1 MPEQKSYNRSAEDFG
16 NIVNLGHVNVQVA
29 DQRLATAFYISG
41 LGLTRD
47 PYLMT
52 GTNNMWVNV
61 GMSQFHLPTR
71 EPQVVRGIIGLV
83 IPDREALLARLAKAR
98 KELDGTKFAFR
109 ESNAVVETTC
119 PWGNRIH
126 CHEPEEAR
134 FGRMALGM
142 AYVAFDVEPG
152 TADGIARFYREIM
165 GAPSEVLEG
174 RDGRAA
180 CVMAGD
186 RQHLVFRETEEP
198 QKPYDNNHFQIY
210 IADFSGPYRKL
221 KELGLVFQESNQFQ
235 YRFKDIVDLDT
246 RKVLYTIDHEV
257 RSMSHPLYARPLV
270 NRNPAMTPNDYKPG
284 RESASWVMA

>member
-1 MPEQKSYNRSAEDFG
+1 MTEQTYDRTAEDFG
-16 NIVNLGHVNVQVA
+16 NIVNLGHINVQVA

-47 PYLMT
+47 PYLVT

-71 EPQVVRGIIGLV
+71 EAQVLRGIIGLV
-83 IPDREALLARLAKAR
+83 IPDREALLDRLDKAR
-98 KELDGTKFAFR
+98 KELDGTKFDFR

-126 CHEPEEAR
+126 CHTPDEVR
-134 FGRMALGM
+134 FGRIALGM
-142 AYVAFDVEPG
+142 AYIAFDVEPG
-152 TADGIARFYREIM
+152 TADGIARFYREVM
-165 GAPSEVLEG
+165 GAPAEIVDDKE
-174 RDGRAA
+174 GRAA
-180 CVMAGD
+180 CVMAGE
-186 RQHLVFRETEEP
+186 RQHLIFRETDEP

-221 KELGLVFQESNQFQ
+221 KELGLVFQESNRYQ

-270 NRNPAMTPNDYKPG
+270 NRNPAITQNTYKPG
-284 RESASWVMA
+284 QESASWAM

>member
-1 MPEQKSYNRSAEDFG
+1 MTEQKSYDRSAEDFG

-71 EPQVVRGIIGLV
+71 EPQVVRGIVGLV

-119 PWGNRIH
+119 PWGNRIR
-126 CHEPEEAR
+126 CHEPEEER

-142 AYVAFDVEPG
+142 AYVSFDVEPG

-174 RDGRAA
+174 KDGRAA
-180 CVMAGD
+180 RVMAGD
-186 RQHLVFRETEEP
+186 RQHLFFRETDEP
-198 QKPYDNNHFQIY
+198 QNPYDNNHFQIY

-221 KELGLVFQESNQFQ
+221 KELGLVFQESNRFQ

-257 RSMSHPLYARPLV
+257 RSMSHPLYARSLV
-270 NRNPAMTPNDYKPG
+270 NRNPAMTPNDFRPG
-284 RESASWVMA
+284 YESASWATA